1 MDEQG
6 TGEQRTGDEGT
17 GGQGGT
23 FAVPQ
28 LSVRRAALTYTLGRF
43 GVFALL
49 ALLIWSATGFAGRQ
63 LNGLP
68 LLLVAL
74 LLSSV
79 ASYFLF
85 SRQRTQLAT
94 ALAAAREAKT
104 EQIAQ
109 RRARLDDDRV

>member
-1 MDEQG
+1 VDEQG
-6 TGEQRTGDEGT
+6 TGEQRMSE
-17 GGQGGT
+17 QAGT
-23 FAVPQ
+23 FVAPEF
-28 LSVRRAALTYTLGRF
+28 SVRRAALTYALGRF

-79 ASYFLF
+79 VSYFLF
-85 SRQRTQLAT
+85 SRQRKQLAT
-94 ALAAAREAKT
+94 ALAAQREAKT

-109 RRARLDDDRV
+109 RRARLDDDRA

>member
-1 MDEQG
+1 MD
-6 TGEQRTGDEGT
+6 EQRTGE
-17 GGQGGT
+17 QGGT
-23 FAVPQ
+23 FVVPEV
-28 LSVRRAALTYTLGRF
+28 SVRRAALTYTFGRF

-49 ALLIWSATGFAGRQ
+49 AVLIWLATGLAGRQ

-79 ASYFLF
+79 TSYLLF
-85 SRQRTQLAT
+85 SRQRQQLAT
-94 ALAAAREAKT
+94 ALAAQRQAKT

-109 RRARLDDDRV
+109 RRARLDDDRA